1 MASQSLSVG
10 ELFEEIVKL
19 VAKLRSPDGCP
30 WDREQTHESIKK
42 CALEE
47 AYEVAHAIESGDMEK
62 LREELGDLLLQ
73 VVFHAQMASERNH
86 FDIWDVIEGLRNK
99 LISRHPHVFGD
110 AHAETAEQ
118 VLAQWHAIKQ
128 RERSDASSASETLM
142 ADLPLA
148 MPALMLADEVQK
160 RAALVGFDWGNARDA
175 FLKVRE
181 EAEELADLLNQGG
194 EGVADKLKDELGDL
208 LFSIVN
214 VARLLKLD
222 AEDALRGTVHK
233 FIKRFNEIERRAK
246 EQGINLSQM
255 SLREM
260 DAIWDEVKSTE
271 ERGHH

>member
-1 MASQSLSVG
+1 MASQNLSVG

-42 CALEE
+42 CTLEE

-62 LREELGDLLLQ
+62 LKEELGDLLLQ
-73 VVFHAQMASERNH
+73 VVFHAQMASERNC
-86 FDIWDVIEGLRNK
+86 FDIVDVIEGLRNK

-128 RERSDASSASETLM
+128 KERSNAGGASTLM

-181 EAEELADLLNQGG
+181 EAEELADLLNRG
-194 EGVADKLKDELGDL
+194 EEVIDRVKDELGDL

-222 AEDALRGTVHK
+222 AEEALRGTVRK
-233 FIKRFNEIERRAK
+233 FVKRFNEIERRAK

-271 ERGHH
+271 EKERH